1 LLTECPYTL
10 KVWRLLGVHTNDVK
24 VALGTHLTREEFEI
38 HAHLLSSIV
47 FRKGTLPPNTLIE
60 STLLKHSK
68 IVCRNEKVKEMATA
82 IIPVSNGRE
91 IDTKVSIPCYG
102 LLKKG

>member
-1 LLTECPYTL
+1 M
-10 KVWRLLGVHTNDVK
+10 K
-24 VALGTHLTREEFEI
+24 VAFGTHITREEFEI

-68 IVCRNEKVKEMATA
+68 GVCRNDKVKAMATA
-82 IIPVSNGRE
+82 IIDNHN
-91 IDTKVSIPCYG
+91 TTG
-102 LLKKG
+102 LWH